1 MQDIF
6 IVIFFSLI
14 GGIFSLIGGFLL
26 IADKKRA
33 ALLAKYATSFAAG
46 ALLAAAFFDLLREA
60 THEGNTQTAL
70 TATLGGIIGFF
81 LLERFLRWFHHH
93 HEHDDKKNDP
103 TIPLIIIGDTVHNFI
118 DGIAIAAAFL
128 VDIPT
133 GIIVTLAVAAHE
145 IPQEI
150 GDFGLLLH
158 KGMSRKN
165 VVIVNIFSAIATTV
179 AAITFYT
186 IGQSYELPLDIVL
199 GVIAGFF
206 IYIAVSD
213 IIPDIHKEEKHNFA
227 GPQTALLLLGV
238 IIVGVVTTQ
247 LHNVIESSGSHTDAS
262 QEQKHNPSESSH
274 KHDDDS
280 HDHNEE

>member
-1 MQDIF
+1 MNDLL

-14 GGIFSLIGGFLL
+14 GGVFSLSGGFLL
-26 IADKKRA
+26 IANKKRA
-33 ALLAKYATSFAAG
+33 TSLAQYATSFAAG
-46 ALLAAAFFDLLREA
+46 ALLAAAFFDLLKEA
-60 THEGNTQTAL
+60 SHEGSIEVAL
-70 TATLGGIIGFF
+70 TSTLGGIIGFF

-93 HEHDDKKNDP
+93 HEHEKETKTDP
-103 TIPLIIIGDTVHNFI
+103 SIPLIVIGDIVHNFI

-165 VVIVNIFSAIATTV
+165 VIIVNIASALATTI
-179 AAITFYT
+179 AAVVFYT
-186 IGQSYELPLDIVL
+186 IGHNIPLPLDIIL
-199 GVIAGFF
+199 GVVAGFF

-213 IIPDIHKEEKHNFA
+213 IIPDIHRSENTRLA
-227 GPQTALLLLGV
+227 GPQTALLILGV
-238 IIVGVVTTQ
+238 IIVGIVTTN
-247 LHNVIESSGSHTDAS
+247 LHNVIEATSNSNDSS
-262 QEQKHNPSESSH
+262 
-274 KHDDDS
+274 
-280 HDHNEE
+280 DHHENH

>member
-1 MQDIF
+1 MENLF

-14 GGIFSLIGGFLL
+14 GGVFSLIGGFLL

-33 ALLAKYATSFAAG
+33 KSLAKYATSFAAG
-46 ALLAAAFFDLLREA
+46 ALLAAAFFDLLHEA
-60 THEGNTQTAL
+60 VEK
-70 TATLGGIIGFF
+70 ATLCGILGFF

-93 HEHDDKKNDP
+93 HEHDEDKKNDP
-103 TIPLIIIGDTVHNFI
+103 SIPLIVIGDTVHNFI

-158 KGMSRKN
+158 KGMSRRN
-165 VVIVNIFSAIATTV
+165 VVIVNISSAIATTI
-179 AAITFYT
+179 AAVLFYT
-186 IGQSYELPLDIVL
+186 IGQNTQLPLDIIL
-199 GVIAGFF
+199 GIVAGFF

-213 IIPDIHKEEKHNFA
+213 IIPEIHKTEKNSFA
-227 GPQTALLLLGV
+227 GPQTALLILGV
-238 IIVGVVTTQ
+238 VIVGVVTTQ
-247 LHNVIESSGSHTDAS
+247 LHSVIDAADHTNEPAENSSEH
-262 QEQKHNPSESSH
+262 
-274 KHDDDS
+274 
-280 HDHNEE
+280 HDH

>member
-14 GGIFSLIGGFLL
+14 GGVFSLIGGFLL

-33 ALLAKYATSFAAG
+33 LLLAKYATSFAAG

-93 HEHDDKKNDP
+93 HVHDDEKKNDP

-165 VVIVNIFSAIATTV
+165 VVIVNIGSAIATTV
-179 AAITFYT
+179 AAIVFYT
-186 IGQSYELPLDIVL
+186 VGQNFELPLDLILGIV
-199 GVIAGFF
+199 AGFF

-213 IIPDIHKEEKHNFA
+213 IIPDIHKDEKHNFA
-227 GPQTALLLLGV
+227 GPQTALLILGV
-238 IIVGVVTTQ
+238 VLVGVVTTQ
-247 LHNVIESSGSHTDAS
+247 LHSVIDTADHDSASSGGSDH
-262 QEQKHNPSESSH
+262 H
-274 KHDDDS
+274 HDDNA
-280 HDHNEE
+280 HDH